1 MVKETNAYLILE
13 ILNLPPLTIK
23 HAWMRKCLPLPST
36 NTHTHTH
43 THSHTHT
50 QTHTHQGSEKVT
62 ICNPSK
68 AKLCPRHHDLSRL
81 SSKMPQ
87 QKVYNFFAKI
97 IYGPARFNYNS
108 DLLSFIKL
116 VASLARVIRKEGVEV
131 SWTKSVLAQVGKVR
145 DVQLI
150 LCMPWIFFFAV

>member
-1 MVKETNAYLILE
+1 M
-13 ILNLPPLTIK
+13 PPPPFYK
-23 HAWMRKCLPLPST
+23 H
-36 NTHTHTH
+36 THTHTH

-68 AKLCPRHHDLSRL
+68 TKLCPRHHDLSRL

-150 LCMPWIFFFAV
+150 LCMP